1 MEGNIDE
8 LRKIADITLADAIG
22 LQPEVVRRPAGA
34 ARCPV
39 VSPETGSGSASF
51 PLPPGR
57 TAFGPAGRQSVKLG
71 LRRFAGEESGELEE
85 IPPGAWRSLEIPPDA
100 APERWR
106 GVINA
111 PLRVCLNP

>member
-1 MEGNIDE
+1 MTTFREIDAFDV
-8 LRKIADITLADAIG
+8 LHAKRAWPWVTFHGDRVAFASATHILTRGLAG
-22 LQPEVVRRPAGA
+22 PGP
-34 ARCPV
+34 
-39 VSPETGSGSASF
+39 SF